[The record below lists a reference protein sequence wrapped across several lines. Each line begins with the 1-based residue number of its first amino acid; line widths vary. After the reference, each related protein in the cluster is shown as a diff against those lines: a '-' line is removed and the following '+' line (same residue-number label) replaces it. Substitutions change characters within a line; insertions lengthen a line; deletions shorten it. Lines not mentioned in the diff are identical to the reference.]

1 MSEDG
6 QIKAQPTFVTKAQ
19 HLFYHDN
26 NSNNTRVYWLCFVYK
41 ISRCV
46 AANCSQ
52 LLLQGCLILKHI
64 FTDFGEEI
72 ESL

>member
-6 QIKAQPTFVTKAQ
+6 QIKARPTFVMKAQ
-19 HLFYHDN
+19 HLLFHDN
-26 NSNNTRVYWLCFVYK
+26 NSNNARIYWLYFVYK
-41 ISRCV
+41 ISRYG

-52 LLLQGCLILKHI
+52 LLLLGCLILKHTFI
-64 FTDFGEEI
+64 DLGEKI